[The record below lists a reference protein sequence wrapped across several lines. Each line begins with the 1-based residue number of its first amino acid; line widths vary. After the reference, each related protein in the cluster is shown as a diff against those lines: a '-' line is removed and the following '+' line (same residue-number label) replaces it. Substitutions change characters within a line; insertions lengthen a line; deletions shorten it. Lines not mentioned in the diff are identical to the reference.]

1 MRMGTTVTRITER
14 CDLGLGE
21 VCEFPSAHD
30 GEELEDAGHGHA
42 VGAGQGGQHR
52 HQQQRPVRDV
62 GVQQREHVNSAQGRE
77 ADRY

>member
-1 MRMGTTVTRITER
+1 MR
-14 CDLGLGE
+14 LGE

-62 GVQQREHVNSAQGRE
+62 GVQQREHVNSAQGARLLISGVW
-77 ADRY
+77 ACIT